1 MKKILLIMIAVVWVG
16 LSTYPAYADNGK
28 KDTKTEQ
35 QSQPKENVSNN
46 QPADSEKQE
55 GKNNSTAEQQTQQG
69 ENESKGQ
76 PADNKKPEDKSSD
89 SKLGPE
95 VSKKGS
101 TINEFNL
108 LITVAVGILLLLV
121 IFLLFKLFKQD
132 KALRGLYYRVNENI
146 RPKLRELEENVNKIK
161 NQDLSELSKKIETVR
176 AELHNLIDALEQEKQ
191 QLAKAEQEV
200 VVEPKKPA
208 YVEKVMYGKYMDV
221 DNGFDKKYLNEVKE
235 DADQCEIR
243 LKSDYDATFSLLPGK
258 SNTLLKEALNACE
271 ILEGDPESFNSYHVI
286 EDGRLTLQ
294 DGIWQVREK
303 VKIKLM

>member
-1 MKKILLIMIAVVWVG
+1 MKKILLIMIAVAWVG

-28 KDTKTEQ
+28 KETKTEQ

-55 GKNNSTAEQQTQQG
+55 GKNNSMAEQQTQQG

-89 SKLGPE
+89 SKLSPE

-101 TINEFNL
+101 AINEFNL

-132 KALRGLYYRVNENI
+132 KALRRLYYRVNENI
-146 RPKLRELEENVNKIK
+146 LLNLKDLEENVKIK
-161 NQDLSELSKKIETVR
+161 NQDLSELSKKIETLS
-176 AELHNLIDALEQEKQ
+176 AELYNLIGALEQEKQ
-191 QLAKAEQEV
+191 QLAKAAQEM
-200 VVEPKKPA
+200 VVEPKKPV
-208 YVEKVMYGKYMDV
+208 YIEKVMYGKYMDV